1 MCAEADVI
9 GVPLFVLMENL
20 FACCFAPTFG
30 LVRDSL
36 GELCAEY
43 VDWGDGEDEA
53 SIPVAPC
60 TILWNNK
67 ISSISAKRK
76 F

>member
-43 VDWGDGEDEA
+43 VD
-53 SIPVAPC
+53 
-60 TILWNNK
+60 
-67 ISSISAKRK
+67 
-76 F
+76 